1 MLNGL
6 EVFGKGGLILLHQ
19 NNYDSICERD
29 KLIPNYIFDEMQD
42 D

>member
-6 EVFGKGGLILLHQ
+6 EVFGKGGLILLDQ
-19 NNYDSICERD
+19 NNYDSIWERD

>member
-6 EVFGKGGLILLHQ
+6 EVFGKGGLVLLDQ
-19 NNYDSICERD
+19 NNYDSISERD
-29 KLIPNYIFDEMQD
+29 KLIRNYIFDEMQD

>member
-6 EVFGKGGLILLHQ
+6 EVKGGLVLLDQ
-19 NNYDSICERD
+19 NNYASICERD

>member
-6 EVFGKGGLILLHQ
+6 EVFGKGGLVLLDQ
-19 NNYDSICERD
+19 NNYDSISERD